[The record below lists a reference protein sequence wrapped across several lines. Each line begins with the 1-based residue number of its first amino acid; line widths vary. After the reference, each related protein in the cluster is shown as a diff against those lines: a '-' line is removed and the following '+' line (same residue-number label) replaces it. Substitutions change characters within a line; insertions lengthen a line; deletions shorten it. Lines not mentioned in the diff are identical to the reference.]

1 MMVTLLVDNDVLCN
15 LQTNRVNSCDEMD
28 GAKLQRK
35 RLYELQDYID
45 AQYGGPGK
53 GFLRIVTDPYQ
64 ARRVVADGKL
74 AVVMGMETSA
84 LFGCRGNDQTAE
96 CDRAKIDRG
105 LAEFRK
111 LGVRSFFPVHKF
123 DNPLGG
129 TKMDGGTT
137 GLVVNPG
144 NKIAFGSF
152 WDART
157 CTGPETDNT
166 QTDQRR
172 RAGRRR
178 GRHAARRACSAAR
191 PRPIRRGRTA
201 TRAA

>member
-1 MMVTLLVDNDVLCN
+1 M
-15 LQTNRVNSCDEMD
+15 RV
-28 GAKLQRK
+28 
-35 RLYELQDYID
+35 
-45 AQYGGPGK
+45 
-53 GFLRIVTDPYQ
+53 VTDPYE
-64 ARRVVADGKL
+64 ARRVVADGKM

-84 LFGCRGNDQTAE
+84 LFGCRGNDQTPE

-123 DNPLGG
+123 DNPIGG

-144 NKIAFGSF
+144 NKLAFGSF

-157 CTGPETDNT
+157 CKGPETDNT
-166 QTDQRR
+166 QTTSGGARR
-172 RAGRRR
+172 RPGARRCRHAAAGRAGRPDPGLPAR
-178 GRHAARRACSAAR
+178 AALQRAR
-191 PRPIRRGRTA
+191 PDAAGPPPDRQARWTPSRSWRSTTWARVRA
-201 TRAA
+201 TRRWTSWRSASTRA